1 VEANAQDRK
10 ALFEIAMVLSLALG
24 AVAGAIFIATS
35 LPLLTIVV
43 GAPMES
49 VGDVREKTREL
60 KAAVD
65 ALKPVR

>member
-1 VEANAQDRK
+1 MEANAQDRK

-43 GAPMES
+43 GAL
-49 VGDVREKTREL
+49 VLFVIGFTVI
-60 KAAVD
+60 
-65 ALKPVR
+65 ALMA